1 MCAKIHMEIFMAKKV
16 DGVITAAR
24 YKNGQIIAVR
34 AYERRGATFSDHV
47 FLDRQGLLER
57 LKNGKK
63 FVIGERK
70 ELLASTFDLR
80 KPVEVRNHN
89 GKEIISTRND
99 ADRDELEQA
108 PVF

>member
-1 MCAKIHMEIFMAKKV
+1 MAKKV

-34 AYERRGATFSDHV
+34 AYERRGATFSDHI
-47 FLDRQGLLER
+47 FLDRKELLER
-57 LKNGKK
+57 IKSGKK
-63 FVIGERK
+63 FVVGERK

-80 KPVEVRNHN
+80 KPVEVLHQN

-99 ADRDELEQA
+99 AERDELEQA

>member
-1 MCAKIHMEIFMAKKV
+1 MAKKI

-24 YKNGQIIAVR
+24 YENGQIVAVR

-47 FLDRQGLLER
+47 YLDRKELLER
-57 LKNGKK
+57 IKNGKK
-63 FVIGERK
+63 FVVGERK
-70 ELLASTFDLR
+70 ELLASTFELG
-80 KPVEVRNHN
+80 KPVEVLHHH
-89 GKEIISTRND
+89 GKEIIATRNE

>member
-1 MCAKIHMEIFMAKKV
+1 MAKKV

-34 AYERRGATFSDHV
+34 VYERRGSTFSDHI
-47 FLDRQGLLER
+47 FLDRKGLLER

-63 FVIGERK
+63 FVVGERK
-70 ELLASTFDLR
+70 EFLASTFDLG
-80 KPVEVRNHN
+80 KPVEVLNHN
-89 GKEIISTRND
+89 GKEFISTRKD
-99 ADRDELEQA
+99 ANRDELEQA